1 MLEYLLCEWMKSVV
15 HKPLNDRKSDQKHFY
30 SKKKHFL
37 LIKTAILFF
46 NLWHKVRVMSSQ
58 YDVCHFCA

>member
-15 HKPLNDRKSDQKHFY
+15 HKPLNDRKLDRNFFY
-30 SKKKHFL
+30 SKKNHFV

-46 NLWHKVRVMSSQ
+46 KLMAQSSGNELP
-58 YDVCHFCA
+58 V

>member
-15 HKPLNDRKSDQKHFY
+15 HKPLNDRKSDRNFFY
-30 SKKKHFL
+30 SKKNHFV

-46 NLWHKVRVMSSQ
+46 
-58 YDVCHFCA
+58 